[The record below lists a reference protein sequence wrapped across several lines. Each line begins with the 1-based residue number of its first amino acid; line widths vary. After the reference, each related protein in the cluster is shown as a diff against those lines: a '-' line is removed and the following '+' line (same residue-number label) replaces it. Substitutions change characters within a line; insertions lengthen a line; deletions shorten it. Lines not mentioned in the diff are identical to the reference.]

1 MSGASAA
8 ATLTRQDAIRVM
20 LVDDSSVV
28 RACLAQWV
36 AAEPGF
42 QIVGGAANGRQALDL
57 LDVLAPDIVLLDL
70 DMPELDGLSTLPLLL
85 ARRPDLSVVVVST
98 LTRRNAKIS
107 LQCLAAGAVDY
118 LTKPEAG
125 GAFAPDRATFR
136 RELVRKLT
144 GLTARHG
151 QGAPGQPTR
160 AAHSA
165 RRPLLATA
173 RAIPPRVVAIGASTG
188 GPQALSGLLRD
199 FADVSRAV
207 PILIVQHMPELFTAV
222 FAEQLRTQTGLS
234 VAEAQDGERLQAG
247 RVYLAPGR
255 CHLGVA
261 VLGGRPSVRLDGGPP
276 VAHCRPAVDVL
287 FSDIARVFG
296 PAALGI
302 VLTGMGSDGTAGAR
316 ALVEVGSTVMVQDEA
331 TSVVWGMPGSIAKA
345 GLARDVLPISSIADA
360 VRRTVRPS

>member
-8 ATLTRQDAIRVM
+8 ATLTRQDAIRVL

-42 QIVGGAANGRQALDL
+42 RVAGGAANGRQALDL
-57 LDVLAPDIVLLDL
+57 LAVLAPDIILLDI

-85 ARRPDLSVVVVST
+85 ARRPDLSVVMVST

-107 LQCLAAGAVDY
+107 LQCLEAGAVDY

-125 GAFAPDRATFR
+125 GAFAPDRVTFR
-136 RELVRKLT
+136 RDLIRKLT
-144 GLTARHG
+144 GLSARHRLPAG
-151 QGAPGQPTR
+151 RHRPG
-160 AAHSA
+160 SA
-165 RRPLLATA
+165 QSPARPLLSVA
-173 RAIPPRVVAIGASTG
+173 RAVPPRVVAIGASTG
-188 GPQALSGLLRD
+188 GPQALGGLLRD
-199 FADVSRAV
+199 LGEVSKAL

-222 FAEQLRTQTGLS
+222 FAEQLRTQSGLA

-261 VLGGRPSVRLDGGPP
+261 ILGGRPAVRLDGGPH

-316 ALVEVGSTVMVQDEA
+316 ALVEAGSTVIVQDEA